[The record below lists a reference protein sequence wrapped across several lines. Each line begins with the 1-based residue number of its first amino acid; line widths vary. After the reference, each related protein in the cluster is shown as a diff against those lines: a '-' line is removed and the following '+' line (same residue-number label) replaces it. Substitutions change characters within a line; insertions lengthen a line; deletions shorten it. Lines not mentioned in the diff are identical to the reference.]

1 MAAPHARH
9 RSRRLNLSLTHT
21 QQPITTPMTEPT
33 NASDSRT
40 SSVTPGRTRVARV
53 ACKACHARRVKC
65 DAADSQPCWHC
76 RTRGTECELIESKR
90 GKYARRSN
98 AQSRQRRSSR
108 RVQQTESPAPDAD
121 GITSVESIAAA
132 TSQNDENE
140 QHQIRESDTTQNTQ
154 QQPLPNLTQAKDRSF
169 FLGDSSSLSYII
181 ELICAPR
188 SGISEP
194 VKVHYPIPASIA
206 ERTVTPSRLQTE
218 PLRLQDALTLPSREI
233 SDRLVYVFFDIV
245 HPPWP
250 VVDRKSFLQ
259 AYREDRASPL
269 LLHAMFLVTFIFCDE
284 NLIQDAGFTDRA
296 AARKYHYLRAK
307 TLYDVDHETDRDI
320 LVASLHLLG
329 FWWNGPDDQK
339 DAWYWSGCATS
350 YAQSLGLH
358 RSFVTR
364 FSFLAIADSLVGQL
378 LPGSVLRKGRC
389 ENAYGGLYTIRD
401 DDCDIEPVT
410 EADLYFDDVV
420 DDPLIP
426 PQKEYHTAFFIE
438 MRKAAE
444 ILGDIVIGEF
454 SPRRLALEQYE
465 VPKLKARL
473 EQWESQL
480 PKCMQKQPLDETL
493 GAAFWA
499 TQLQMAYQNYFIL
512 LFRPKVIDDMS
523 PAEAERDKTARAA
536 ADYITRMTEDLI
548 AVGTLRYTQMHTIPA
563 VFGALSIHT
572 LVICR
577 KDPIRR
583 QLAGNKSRQ
592 CILALSEMAKS
603 WPIGLWITKLFVN
616 LLRRLTGQGSA
627 LSAGSIVDVTSRIA
641 NTTRDNEGPAL
652 EPSRVSASQNPDDRI
667 NGSSQQNNTA
677 LGFFDNAN
685 GPGMGEQQTTN
696 MLQQPADEFGFGSF
710 WSEDIINVDLLLQ
723 NGLCPLLPADFG
735 LMPPGTFGL

>member
-90 GKYARRSN
+90 EKYARRSN

-358 RSFVTR
+358 RSFSPEKR
-364 FSFLAIADSLVGQL
+364 A
-378 LPGSVLRKGRC
+378 LRKRIWWSI
-389 ENAYGGLYTIRD
+389 YTRDRHTAACLGKPCRIRD